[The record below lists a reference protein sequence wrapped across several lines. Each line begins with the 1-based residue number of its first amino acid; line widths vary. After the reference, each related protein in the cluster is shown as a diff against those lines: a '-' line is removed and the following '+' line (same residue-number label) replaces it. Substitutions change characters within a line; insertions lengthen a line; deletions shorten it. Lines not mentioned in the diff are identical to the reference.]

1 MVLLEKGRGY
11 IRIFKGNLIKI
22 MDYVTMDDVIV
33 SNGIL
38 VMYVILTMDID
49 INVSKHS
56 RT

>member
-1 MVLLEKGRGY
+1 
-11 IRIFKGNLIKI
+11 
-22 MDYVTMDDVIV
+22 MDYVIDVIV